1 MIMRAL
7 KRVSARSSNVLL
19 FRLIKWHLR
28 LALTAP
34 RIPSR
39 VGRAAITLFATLVAA
54 CVMLVPPIRAAADQ
68 FEPVETVL
76 VGLGATYGTILAL
89 ALTLSLTPIQ
99 RAGEAW
105 SVSILRLYRRD
116 RVTHATFVS
125 LGVLCVTSFAFA
137 VRGPDIVPVSF
148 ILAASLALLGLGL
161 DLLRGYHAH
170 VCRLL
175 DPQHAVAV
183 GLKEAKHAQDRLNR
197 VVRRNSW
204 LRHHRPFM
212 KRKPASSRELLE
224 STIYLKFVP
233 GYPGI
238 LVQPF
243 DDLAEM
249 ALRALAR
256 GEKPLARAAID
267 AIAEL
272 TNHYLSCR
280 KRNLMLY
287 RGAKGA
293 TVANTSDVDHVT
305 HPAYRLLRQISRAAV
320 KAEDETTALRVLYA
334 FRSITVHTAKLSALA
349 FSPNT
354 APLSGVPLQYAFDCL
369 DFARSR
375 GLGEVSYQSASILT
389 NIIYDV
395 PKRIPFADLHAWLVD
410 GLQDIAAGFHSDGRF
425 ELAEAVTKNQFLI
438 LSALSWEKTGFPEAM
453 GKVLEKI
460 ALQVPLAMENERAA
474 EPADAY
480 RPLKHAYDSTDML
493 SLAWLFGNALRW
505 LYQSEDEPACRDQ
518 YALVLGIA
526 DVVSDHL
533 RGVAQNN
540 EFGTSM
546 LVPQID
552 GLIRHIAIAVTDYIE
567 DPAPFDQGNQDDLVR
582 GFIRFLAFYPWA
594 FRDKNAIHAPRVQQC
609 CDTVGYIGLRFLSIN
624 RPDVL
629 LNCVW
634 CIESV
639 VGSYCQI
646 AGGPDYFLLGKVSA
660 LLWATREVAAA
671 RDCADVIARLDRAL
685 AQPKYLTDDQWEQA
699 RNPIRVGRERLL
711 ERLRE
716 PDDPPRRDR
725 TETLLRTLLQ
735 PCAAAEGRIA
745 SG

>member
-1 MIMRAL
+1 M
-7 KRVSARSSNVLL
+7 
-19 FRLIKWHLR
+19 
-28 LALTAP
+28 AP
-34 RIPSR
+34 LVPSR
-39 VGRAAITLFATLVAA
+39 VSRAAITLFATLAAA
-54 CVMLVPPIRAAADQ
+54 CVILVPPIRAAADQ

-76 VGLGATYGTILAL
+76 AGLGATYGTILAL

-105 SVSILRLYRRD
+105 SASILRLYRRD
-116 RVTHATFVS
+116 RVTHATFVT
-125 LGVLCVTSFAFA
+125 LGILCVTSFAFA
-137 VRGPDIVPVSF
+137 VRGPAVVPVSF
-148 ILAASLALLGLGL
+148 ILAASLALLGFGL

-197 VVRRNSW
+197 GVRRNAW
-204 LRHHRPFM
+204 LRRSRPFM

-243 DDLAEM
+243 DDLAEI

-287 RGAKGA
+287 RAAKGA
-293 TVANTSDVDHVT
+293 TVANTSDVDLVT
-305 HPAYRLLRQISRAAV
+305 RPAYGLLRQISRAAV
-320 KAEDETTALRVLYA
+320 KAEDETTAIRVSYA
-334 FRSITVHTAKLSALA
+334 FRSIIVHTAKLVAPA

-354 APLSGVPLQYAFDCL
+354 APLSGVPLRHAFDCL
-369 DFARSR
+369 KFAQSR
-375 GLGEVSYQSASILT
+375 GLEEVPYQSASILT
-389 NIIYDV
+389 DMIYDV
-395 PKRIPFADLHAWLVD
+395 PKGIPFTDLHAWLVD
-410 GLQDIAAGFHSDGRF
+410 GLHDIATGFYTDGRF
-425 ELAEAVTKNQFLI
+425 EVAEAVTKSQL
-438 LSALSWEKTGFPEAM
+438 LLLCALSWEKTGFPEAV
-453 GKVLEKI
+453 GEVLEKI

-474 EPADAY
+474 APADAY

-505 LYQSEDEPACRDQ
+505 LYQAEDEPAYRDQ
-518 YALVLGIA
+518 YAQVLGIA

-540 EFGTSM
+540 EFGVSM

-552 GLIRHIAIAVTDYIE
+552 RLIRHIAIAVADYIE
-567 DPAPFDQGNQDDLVR
+567 DPAPFDQGNQDELVR
-582 GFIRFLAFYPWA
+582 GFIRLLAFYPWA
-594 FRDKNAIHAPRVQQC
+594 FRDKNAIHAPRVEQC
-609 CDTVGYIGLRFLSIN
+609 CDTVCYIGLRFLSSG

-634 CIESV
+634 SIESV
-639 VGSYCQI
+639 VVSYCRT
-646 AGGPDYFLLGKVSA
+646 AGGPDYLILGKVFA
-660 LLWATREVAAA
+660 LLWATREIAAA
-671 RDCADVIARLDRAL
+671 RECADIVAHLDHAL
-685 AQPKYLTDDQWEQA
+685 GQPPGLTDDQWKQA
-699 RNPIRVGRERLL
+699 RNPIRVSRERLL
-711 ERLRE
+711 ERLGE
-716 PDDPPRRDR
+716 SDDPQRQDR
-725 TETLLRTLLQ
+725 TDTLLRALLQ
-735 PCAAAEGRIA
+735 RHTAAEG
-745 SG
+745 

>member
-1 MIMRAL
+1 MTMRAL
-7 KRVSARSSNVLL
+7 NRVSGRAINVLF
-19 FRLIKWHLR
+19 FRLIEWHLR

-34 RIPSR
+34 RVPSR
-39 VGRAAITLFATLVAA
+39 VSRAAITLFAALVAA
-54 CVMLVPPIRAAADQ
+54 CVILVRPIRTAADQ

-105 SVSILRLYRRD
+105 SASILRLYRRD

-137 VRGPDIVPVSF
+137 MRGPAVVPVSF
-148 ILAASLALLGLGL
+148 ILAVSLALLGFGL

-175 DPQHAVAV
+175 DPKHAVEA

-197 VVRRNSW
+197 VVCRNAW
-204 LRHHRPFM
+204 LRHSRPFM

-238 LVQPF
+238 VVQPF

-272 TNHYLSCR
+272 TNHYLCCR
-280 KRNLMLY
+280 KLNLMLY

-293 TVANTSDVDHVT
+293 AVANTSDVDLVT
-305 HPAYRLLRQISRAAV
+305 HPAYDLLRQISRAAV
-320 KAEDETTALRVLYA
+320 KAEDETTAIRVSYA
-334 FRSITVHTAKLSALA
+334 FRSIVVHTAKLVAPA

-354 APLSGVPLQYAFDCL
+354 APLSGVPLRHAFDCL
-369 DFARSR
+369 KYAQSR
-375 GLGEVSYQSASILT
+375 GLEEVPYQSASILT
-389 NIIYDV
+389 DMIYDV
-395 PKRIPFADLHAWLVD
+395 PKGIPFTDLHAWLVD
-410 GLQDIAAGFHSDGRF
+410 GLHDIATGFHSDGRF
-425 ELAEAVTKNQFLI
+425 ELAEAVTKNQIVI
-438 LSALSWEKTGFPEAM
+438 LSALSWEKTGFPEAV
-453 GKVLEKI
+453 GEVLEKI

-474 EPADAY
+474 EPAEAY

-505 LYQSEDEPACRDQ
+505 LYGVNDEPDYRDQ
-518 YALVLGIA
+518 YAQVLGLA
-526 DVVSDHL
+526 NVVSDHL
-533 RGVAQNN
+533 RRVAKNN
-540 EFGTSM
+540 QFGASM

-552 GLIRHIAIAVTDYIE
+552 GLIKHIAVAVADYIE
-567 DPAPFDQGNQDDLVR
+567 DPAPLDQGNQDELVR
-582 GFIRFLAFYPWA
+582 GFIRLLAFYPSA
-594 FRDKNAIHAPRVQQC
+594 FRDKDAIHAPHVEQC
-609 CDTVGYIGLRFLSIN
+609 CDTVAYIGLRFLSSG

-639 VGSYCQI
+639 IESYCRT
-646 AGGPDYFLLGKVSA
+646 ARSPDYSILGEVFA
-660 LLWATREVAAA
+660 LLWATRQVADA
-671 RDCADVIARLDRAL
+671 RDCADIVTHLDRAL
-685 AQPKYLTDDQWEQA
+685 AQPPDLTDDQWEQL
-699 RNPIRVGRERLL
+699 RNPIRDGRKRLL
-711 ERLRE
+711 ERLGE
-716 PDDPPRRDR
+716 LDDPPRQDR
-725 TETLLRTLLQ
+725 AESLLRALLQ
-735 PCAAAEGRIA
+735 PRTAVEG
-745 SG
+745 

>member
-1 MIMRAL
+1 MIGRAL
-7 KRVSARSSNVLL
+7 NRISARASNVLL
-19 FRLIKWHLR
+19 FRLVEWHLR
-28 LALTAP
+28 LALSAP
-34 RIPSR
+34 RVPSR
-39 VGRAAITLFATLVAA
+39 VSRAAITLFATLVAA
-54 CVMLVPPIRAAADQ
+54 CVILVPPIRAAADQ

-76 VGLGATYGTILAL
+76 AGLGATYGTILAL
-89 ALTLSLTPIQ
+89 ALTLSLTAIQ

-105 SVSILRLYRRD
+105 SASILRLYRRD

-125 LGVLCVTSFAFA
+125 LGVLCVTSFALS
-137 VRGPDIVPVSF
+137 VRGPAIVPVSF

-175 DPQHAVAV
+175 DPQYAVAA
-183 GLKEAKHAQDRLNR
+183 GLKEAKNAQDKLNR

-204 LRHHRPFM
+204 LRHSRPFM

-249 ALRALAR
+249 ALRAQAR

-272 TNHYLSCR
+272 TTHYLSGR

-287 RGAKGA
+287 RAARGA

-305 HPAYRLLRQISRAAV
+305 HSAYRLLRQISRAAV
-320 KAEDETTALRVLYA
+320 KAEDETTAIRVSYA
-334 FRSITVHTAKLSALA
+334 FRSITVHTAKLGAPA
-349 FSPNT
+349 FRPNT
-354 APLSGVPLQYAFDCL
+354 APLSGVPLRHAFDCL
-369 DFARSR
+369 KFAQSR
-375 GLGEVSYQSASILT
+375 GLEEVPYQSASILT
-389 NIIYDV
+389 DMIYDI
-395 PKRIPFADLHAWLVD
+395 PKGIPFADLYAWLVD
-410 GLQDIAAGFHSDGRF
+410 GLHEIAATFHSDGRF
-425 ELAEAVTKNQFLI
+425 ELAEAVTKNQLLI
-438 LSALSWEKTGFPEAM
+438 LSALSWEKTGFPEAV
-453 GKVLEKI
+453 GDVLEKI

-474 EPADAY
+474 APAEAY

-505 LYQSEDEPACRDQ
+505 LYQADDGPAYRDQ
-518 YALVLGIA
+518 HAQVLGIA

-533 RGVAQNN
+533 RRVAKNN
-540 EFGTSM
+540 QFGASM

-552 GLIRHIAIAVTDYIE
+552 GLIRHIAVAIADYIE
-567 DPAPFDQGNQDDLVR
+567 DPAPFDQGNQDELVR
-582 GFIRFLAFYPWA
+582 GFIRLLAFYPSA
-594 FRDKNAIHAPRVQQC
+594 FRDKNAIHAPRVEQC
-609 CDTVGYIGLRFLSIN
+609 CDTVAYMGLRFLSSG
-624 RPDVL
+624 RRDVL

-639 VGSYCQI
+639 IKSYCGT
-646 AGGPDYFLLGKVSA
+646 ARPPDYCILGEVFA
-660 LLWATREVAAA
+660 LLWATRQVADA
-671 RDCADVIARLDRAL
+671 RDCADIVAHLDRTL
-685 AQPKYLTDDQWEQA
+685 AQPPSLTDDQWDQT
-699 RNPIRVGRERLL
+699 RNRISIGRERLL
-711 ERLRE
+711 ERLGD
-716 PDDPPRRDR
+716 PDDPPRQNRA
-725 TETLLRTLLQ
+725 ETLLRALLQ
-735 PCAAAEGRIA
+735 PRTAAEG
-745 SG
+745 